1 MKLSGENH
9 LKSNILMPQLDQFT
23 YFTQFFWL
31 CLFFFTFYILICNDR
46 YGVLGISRIL
56 KLRNKLLS
64 HRGNNI
70 QRKDPKSLEDIL
82 RKGFHTGVSYM
93 YSSLFEVSQWCNI
106 LLSNPLLIR
115 ALLVAALLLV
125 LFILA
130 KIGGG
135 VSILNNFF
143 VRSSLS
149 LVVDILLKSTG
160 LRGVSLLLV
169 GAILRCCFSPTSMIE
184 PSGSDLPDLNAPAP
198 EPEATAEEIGRVR
211 QRLFRYMLLVGPPN
225 IAPDPCLSNSLE
237 KTFHLGE
244 KVSERRLQ
252 ALDSIL
258 EEETHRVLGGESTDH
273 IGGLLRLK
281 KKMDR
286 WDLENGSY
294 PPIP

>member
-1 MKLSGENH
+1 
-9 LKSNILMPQLDQFT
+9 
-23 YFTQFFWL
+23 
-31 CLFFFTFYILICNDR
+31 
-46 YGVLGISRIL
+46 
-56 KLRNKLLS
+56 
-64 HRGNNI
+64 
-70 QRKDPKSLEDIL
+70 
-82 RKGFHTGVSYM
+82 
-93 YSSLFEVSQWCNI
+93 
-106 LLSNPLLIR
+106 
-115 ALLVAALLLV
+115 
-125 LFILA
+125 
-130 KIGGG
+130 
-135 VSILNNFF
+135 
-143 VRSSLS
+143 
-149 LVVDILLKSTG
+149 
-160 LRGVSLLLV
+160 
-169 GAILRCCFSPTSMIE
+169 MIE

-198 EPEATAEEIGRVR
+198 EPEATAEEIGRFR
-211 QRLFRYMLLVGPPN
+211 QRLFSYMLLVGPPN